1 MNTLRNHTRPAR
13 KRYAKKKDNKSMA
26 LIFLWGGL
34 LLLFIW
40 AITNISYIGPGS
52 NSFLGI
58 P

>member
-1 MNTLRNHTRPAR
+1 MSKLRNHTRPAR
-13 KRYAKKKDNKSMA
+13 KRYAKKKDNTSMA
-26 LIFLWGGL
+26 LIFLWCGL
-34 LLLFIW
+34 GVVFIW

>member
-1 MNTLRNHTRPAR
+1 MSKLRKNPRT
-13 KRYAKKKDNKSMA
+13 RYAKKKDNKSIA
-26 LIFLWGGL
+26 LIVLWCGL
-34 LLLFIW
+34 LVLFIW

>member
-1 MNTLRNHTRPAR
+1 MSKLRKNPRT
-13 KRYAKKKDNKSMA
+13 RYAKKKDNKSIA
-26 LIFLWGGL
+26 LIVLWCGL
-34 LLLFIW
+34 GVVFIW